1 MRNMFYKAAAGAMAA
16 TMVMSLAAC
25 GGSGKDGGSAA
36 NGNGGEAEG
45 PITGQT
51 LQVMISEEP
60 GEGDALGNALK
71 NGLRRPAMRSNRSSF
86 PMTT

>member
-36 NGNGGEAEG
+36 NGTGERQRAPSQG
-45 PITGQT
+45 R
-51 LQVMISEEP
+51 LCR
-60 GEGDALGNALK
+60 L
-71 NGLRRPAMRSNRSSF
+71 
-86 PMTT
+86 

>member
-1 MRNMFYKAAAGAMAA
+1 MQTPVKVFENKKEDFYEKGKELIAVLMAGAM
-16 TMVMSLAAC
+16 VLSLAAC

-60 GEGDALGNALK
+60 GGG
-71 NGLRRPAMRSNRSSF
+71 GRPWQCPEKMV
-86 PMTT
+86 

>member
-1 MRNMFYKAAAGAMAA
+1 MAA

-60 GEGDALGNALK
+60 VFIL
-71 NGLRRPAMRSNRSSF
+71 F
-86 PMTT
+86 